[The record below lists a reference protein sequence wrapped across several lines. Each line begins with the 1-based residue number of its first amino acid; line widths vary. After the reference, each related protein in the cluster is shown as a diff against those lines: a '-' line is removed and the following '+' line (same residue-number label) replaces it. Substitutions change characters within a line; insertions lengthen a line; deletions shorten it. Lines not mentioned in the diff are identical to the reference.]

1 MPVDKLLLSHRGAL
15 QAKYKAAGLKKIEAA
30 LKALVTA
37 DARRGLTSQVIY
49 LDDAAVLKPLKATA
63 MTVAGD
69 ARQAKRAID
78 ALYAALAPHYLVL
91 VGAPDVLPM
100 VPLTNPAYSAGGDG
114 DRTVPSDLP
123 YACASAYSIRASQ
136 FLGPTRV
143 VGRIPDLP
151 GATAPTLLL
160 RLLKAAAAAKPL
172 SQAEY
177 QGYFGLSAEVW
188 DKSTAL
194 SLRNTFGAEAAMHSA
209 PPSGPAWSEGELAPR
224 LHFINCHGADRD
236 DSYYGQSVQDPN
248 QYPRAHQAPLL
259 AGKVRPGT
267 VVAAECC
274 YGAQLYD
281 PKLGNNTQGIALT
294 YLEQGALAVFGSTTI
309 AYGPSEGNGSA
320 DLITQ
325 YFLQKVL
332 EGASLGRAALEARL
346 QFAGQRTHLDPY
358 DLKTL
363 AQFYLLGDPSLQPV
377 APTAHALTRTKAFQ
391 KLFPD
396 HQDRSVRALRREKLA
411 RDGAYLQAALPRL
424 QPLEGAEVELPRAID
439 QALRSLAKDS
449 GMSGGEV
456 RSFDLRPRGRRAG
469 ASALGR
475 RRIHALAVPVSEGTQ
490 AGQPGHRVRAIVV
503 TEQDGEL
510 LHVRRLHS
518 R

>member
-1 MPVDKLLLSHRGAL
+1 MQVDKLLLSHRGAL
-15 QAKYKAAGLKKIEAA
+15 QAKYQAAGFKKVEAA
-30 LKALVTA
+30 LKALVKA
-37 DARRGLTSQVIY
+37 DAKRGLTSQVIY
-49 LDDAAVLKPLKATA
+49 LDDALALKPLGAKA
-63 MTVAGD
+63 MTKAGD
-69 ARQAKRAID
+69 ARQAKAAID

-91 VGAPDVLPM
+91 IGAPDVLPM
-100 VPLTNPAYSAGGDG
+100 VPLTNPAYSADGDA

-123 YACASAYSIRASQ
+123 YACAAKYSVRASQ

-151 GATAPTLLL
+151 GATVPALLL
-160 RLLKAAAAAKPL
+160 KLLKGAATAKPL
-172 SQAEY
+172 PQAEY

-194 SLRNTFGAEAAMHSA
+194 SLRNTFGSEAAMHSS
-209 PPSGPAWSEGELAPR
+209 PPSGPTWSGDELAPR

-236 DSYYGQSVQDPN
+236 DGYYGQSVQDPS
-248 QYPRAHQAPLL
+248 QYPRAHHAPLL
-259 AGKVRPGT
+259 VGQVRPGT

-294 YLEQGALAVFGSTTI
+294 YLEQGAAAVFGSTTI
-309 AYGPSEGNGSA
+309 AYGPSEGNGAA

-332 EGASLGRAALEARL
+332 AGASLGRAVLEARL

-363 AQFYLLGDPSLQPV
+363 VQFYLLGDPSLQPV
-377 APTAHALTRTKAFQ
+377 APTAHALTRTQAFKA
-391 KLFPD
+391 LFPAN
-396 HQDRSVRALRREKLA
+396 QDRSVRALRREKLE
-411 RDGAYLQAALPRL
+411 RDGSHLQAALPKL
-424 QPLEGAEVELPRAID
+424 QALAGDAVELPAAIA
-439 QALRSLAKDS
+439 QALGSLAEDS
-449 GMSGGEV
+449 GMKGGAV
-456 RSFDLRPRGRRAG
+456 RSFDLKHRGRRAG
-469 ASALGR
+469 AVA

-490 AGQPGHRVRAIVV
+490 AGQAGHRVRAIVV